1 MRTLLFVFICFGV
14 VNTLQ
19 AQLTPNRNA
28 VVQNDV
34 KKPGVLNANEL
45 NPLQIADKGQQ
56 VQYFDGL
63 GRPLQTVMT
72 QAGTG
77 NRDIIMPSSY
87 DEYGREIKKY
97 KPYADLNNSGMGS
110 FRNNAYAE
118 QSSYYATGSSSDGP
132 KDINPYSQNLIEF
145 SPLGRMVQ
153 PGAPGQTWQPGN
165 KTVAYSYHVNTT
177 TDAVKI
183 LKMGSSNAELGEYVK
198 VGEYVA
204 GELVKVISK
213 DENSKQVVEFKDK
226 EGKLVMKKVQLTA
239 AADNGTGTGS
249 TGWLCTYYIY
259 DDFNSLRGVI
269 QPLGVKTLEQNGW
282 IFTQL
287 ILDEQCFRYDYDA
300 RRRMIIKK
308 VPGARMV
315 YMVYNSRDNLVMSQ
329 DGNLRNGAL
338 WLLYKYDSK
347 NQLIETDIAI
357 MPNTTTRYQLSLE
370 AENVVNYV
378 PSQLIAFDP
387 HIQTFYDNY
396 DWIINWVSP
405 SVLNGDYDNSA
416 NTHFS
421 QNTTTWPYPEYNTVG
436 SKDLRGKVTGTRI
449 RVLAT
454 GMFLYTVN
462 IYDDKGRIIQVKST
476 AVNGGVDVVTTQ
488 YAWSGLP
495 MHIVHQMKNSAGS
508 LEQLTVTKTSYTPQ
522 GQVDRIEKRV
532 QHPAV
537 NGGQLGNW
545 VTIGKMDYDQLGK
558 VKTKSVG
565 FNSTTSSYLETLSN
579 DYNIRDWL
587 LGVNRNYLSTA
598 TSNWFGFELAYDN
611 VTGSSP
617 GSSYASAQYN
627 GNINGTTWKSKG
639 DLKVRRFN
647 YEYDAA
653 NRLTKA
659 NFGQLNGSAYTTN
672 QGMNFTVE
680 NLTYDENGNIKS
692 MRQYGWKP
700 GGSSMIDDL
709 VYSYHDGGLS
719 NRLRNVTDNVNNPQ
733 TKLGD
738 FRTGQWYL
746 NQIGT
751 KTTGTEDYKYDV
763 NGNLTMD
770 KNKAIPENGITYN
783 YLNQPETIVVY
794 NEPGNVRSII
804 YQYDALG
811 NKLKKTV
818 NEPGQP
824 AKVTIYRMGS
834 VYENDVLQFTAHE
847 EGRFRVVPATQ
858 TVPAS
863 IAFDYFLKDHL
874 GNVRMVLTSETK
886 TDQYPAATMET
897 AQATTEQA
905 LYSNISTTRVAKP
918 AGYPTDNYTNPNANV
933 ARVNGGTQ
941 KIGPSKLLK
950 VMAGDKINFR
960 VSSWYKT
967 TNTPGTPSSLLT
979 GLVNLVATAIGGLPA
994 TKGSFTDLISTNALN
1009 PGLTS
1014 FVNSTGTYNTA
1025 RPKAFVNWVLLDEQ
1039 FNLVSNGSGFEQVG
1053 ASNAFT
1059 VHQRSNLTMSS
1070 SGYLYIY
1077 VSNETSNI
1085 PVFFDNLQLTHV
1097 HGPLI
1102 EETHYYPFGLPMVG
1116 ISSKALGLV
1125 ENRSKFNGKEIQNN
1139 EFYDGSGLE
1148 MYDFKYRLYD
1158 MQLGR
1163 FFNQDRLA
1171 DNFAYMS
1178 PYQFCSNNPIWF
1190 REIDGLE
1197 GVKYTDVDKNG
1208 NKITVVEK
1216 NIIVLTQSKK
1226 VIPSGASQ
1234 KQIDRINKKNLNIE
1248 KSNTEKVEAAKKELN
1263 TFYNGSNG
1271 NGATDSKGN
1280 PVVFK
1285 FNVTG
1290 VNDFDKKGMSQMEID
1305 KKYNEMGANA
1315 GIDGTFNLNGVI
1327 NTIRVKAG
1335 VFTNESSGSVQGRTT
1350 GATVIRMNFGVPL
1363 GTFSHEVLHTLGL
1376 DDNGYTKGGLLNSPP
1391 EQINSSEVDAVL
1403 KLAYDKK

>member
-1 MRTLLFVFICFGV
+1 MFTVGA
-14 VNTLQ
+14 TT

-72 QAGTG
+72 QAGTA

-118 QSSYYATGSSSDGP
+118 QTAYYATGSASDGP
-132 KDINPYSQNLIEF
+132 KDVNPYSQNLIEF
-145 SPLGRMVQ
+145 SPLGRVIQ

-165 KTVAYSYHVNTT
+165 KTVAYSYHVNTP
-177 TDAVKI
+177 TDAVRI
-183 LKMGSSNAELGEYVK
+183 LKMGSSSAELGNYVK
-198 VGEYVA
+198 TGDYLA
-204 GELVKVISK
+204 GELTKVISK
-213 DENSKQVVEFKDK
+213 DENGKQVIEFKDK
-226 EGKLVMKKVQLTA
+226 EGKVILKKVQMTA
-239 AADNGTGTGS
+239 ALDNGTGSGPN
-249 TGWLCTYYIY
+249 GWLCTYYIY
-259 DDFNSLRGVI
+259 DDFNNLRGVI
-269 QPLGVKTLEQNGW
+269 QPVGVKTLEQNGW
-282 IFTQL
+282 NFTQV
-287 ILDEQCFRYDYDA
+287 ILDEQCFRYEYDA
-300 RRRMIIKK
+300 KRRMIIKK
-308 VPGARMV
+308 VPGASMV
-315 YMVYNSRDNLVMSQ
+315 YMVYNVRDNMVMSQ
-329 DGNLRNGAL
+329 DGNLRNNAL
-338 WLLYKYDSK
+338 WLLYRYDSK
-347 NQLIETDIAI
+347 NQQIETDIAI
-357 MPNTTTRYQLSLE
+357 MPNTTTRYQLQLE
-370 AENVVNYV
+370 AQNVVNYI

-421 QNTTTWPYPEYNTVG
+421 QNAAIWPYPEYNTVG
-436 SKDLRGKVTGTRI
+436 NKDLRGKVTGTRI

-476 AVNGGVDVVTTQ
+476 SVNGGVDVVTTQ

-495 MHIVHQMKNSAGS
+495 MHVVHQMKNSAGN

-565 FNSTTSSYLETLSN
+565 FNSTTSSYLENLTH

-587 LGVNRNYLSTA
+587 LGINRSYLNTS

-611 VTGSSP
+611 QTGSAP

-627 GNINGTTWKSKG
+627 GNINGSTWKSKG

-659 NFGQLNGSAYTTN
+659 NFGQFDGSAYTTN

-680 NLTYDENGNIKS
+680 NLSYDENGNIKS

-709 VYSYHDGGLS
+709 VYSYNDAELS
-719 NRLRNVTDNVNNPQ
+719 NKLRNVTDNSNNPQ

-746 NQIGT
+746 NQIGS
-751 KTTGTEDYKYDV
+751 KTTSTVDYLYDV
-763 NGNLTMD
+763 NGNLTQD
-770 KNKAIPENGITYN
+770 KNKAIPANGITCN
-783 YLNQPETIVVY
+783 FLNQPETIVVY
-794 NEPGNVRSII
+794 NEAGNVRSIV

-818 NEPGQP
+818 NEPGQTP
-824 AKVTIYRMGS
+824 KVTIYRSGS
-834 VYENDVLQFTAHE
+834 VYENDVLQFSAHE
-847 EGRFRVVPATQ
+847 EGRFRVVPAKQ
-858 TVPAS
+858 SVSAY

-886 TDQYPAATMET
+886 TDLYPVASMET
-897 AQATTEQA
+897 AQATIEEA
-905 LYSNISTTRVAKP
+905 VYSNLPNTRVAKP
-918 AGYPTDNYTNPNANV
+918 AGYPNDGYTTSNDYV
-933 ARVNGGTQ
+933 AQVRGDGQ

-950 VMAGDKINFR
+950 VMAGDKVNFQ
-960 VSSWYKT
+960 VKSWYKL
-967 TNTPGTPSSLLT
+967 NGANPGNPNNLINN
-979 GLVNLVATAIGGLPA
+979 LVNLLATAIGGLPA
-994 TKGSFTDLISTNALN
+994 AKGSYNDLITNNALN
-1009 PGLTS
+1009 PGLNSYLTTS
-1014 FVNSTGTYNTA
+1014 NSAYNSSK
-1025 RPKAFVNWVLLDEQ
+1025 PKAFVNWVLLDEQ
-1039 FNLVSNGSGFEQVG
+1039 FNHVSAGSGFEQVG
-1053 ASNAFT
+1053 DDNQLTPHSRT
-1059 VHQRSNLTMSS
+1059 NLTMPS

-1077 VSNETSNI
+1077 VSNETPNI
-1085 PVFFDNLQLTHV
+1085 SVFFDNLQVSHV
-1097 HGPLI
+1097 HGPML
-1102 EETHYYPFGLPMVG
+1102 EETHYYPFGLTMAG
-1116 ISSKALGLV
+1116 ISSKALNGVV
-1125 ENRSKFNGKEIQNN
+1125 ENKRGFQSKEIQSK
-1139 EFYDGSGLE
+1139 EFTDGSGLDWC
-1148 MYDFKYRLYD
+1148 DFGARDHDPQIGRWLTVDPKAEKYLSS
-1158 MQLGR
+1158 
-1163 FFNQDRLA
+1163 
-1171 DNFAYMS
+1171 S
-1178 PYQFCSNNPIWF
+1178 PYNFVDNNPVSRVDPTGQDWF
-1190 REIDGLE
+1190 YYQAKGEKEKSWHWQKGR
-1197 GVKYTDVDKNG
+1197 KASYTDAEGNKATSKNG
-1208 NKITVVEK
+1208 YKYLVTYSYDKGSTAGGAPRGTITVYNQNKAVS
-1216 NIIVLTQSKK
+1216 TGSAF
-1226 VIPSGASQ
+1226 SGAGWWTGGFDQ
-1234 KQIDRINKKNLNIE
+1234 
-1248 KSNTEKVEAAKKELN
+1248 AAKGNYMMNLDSRTEMAKVNNSGNKEN
-1263 TFYNGSNG
+1263 T
-1271 NGATDSKGN
+1271 N
-1280 PVVFK
+1280 PPA
-1285 FNVTG
+1285 NM
-1290 VNDFDKKGMSQMEID
+1290 GMQRIAE
-1305 KKYNEMGANA
+1305 G
-1315 GIDGTFNLNGVI
+1315 
-1327 NTIRVKAG
+1327 
-1335 VFTNESSGSVQGRTT
+1335 
-1350 GATVIRMNFGVPL
+1350 TVIKYPDGSTHDVNSDYGNYRIRLTPTDGSRDRGLYLHGKNSFWTSRTHGCVCEKDQVVLQYLWEHKEITGKVPFAV
-1363 GTFSHEVLHTLGL
+1363 GQTVNPPPKE
-1376 DDNGYTKGGLLNSPP
+1376 DD
-1391 EQINSSEVDAVL
+1391 
-1403 KLAYDKK
+1403 